1 MANVGRTVSNTVA
14 KAPITFAMIEFAEP
28 QDCTSRKSTWLN
40 YGFKDVTPKFAA
52 QSAVPTLDGSQATA
66 GRQMI
71 DSLKTVDADWYM
83 LSGHQGAIYGRDYE
97 LFTTDGQPLRG
108 DGSNSID
115 SIRVVNEEQNCGFF
129 NESYHKAYWESV
141 QRSSPT
147 PNATKFPTQIANA
160 IYVRTSPAAPAA
172 VASFSQMNPLLD
184 ASHSGVKG
192 IILSACNTLIYKSV
206 RVAWNA
212 AYPNAVI
219 FGTVGRIATG
229 TWVTNAIASCA
240 LTDES
245 FWRNPQAVLD
255 QSGNCEKLATQLMQ
269 GFPSSSQIGLQY
281 KGTLYYCPH
290 GKSPLTLAAGDSYHT
305 P

>member
-1 MANVGRTVSNTVA
+1 
-14 KAPITFAMIEFAEP
+14 MIELAEP
-28 QDCTSRKSTWLN
+28 QDCNSRKNTWLN
-40 YGFKDVTPKFAA
+40 YGFKDVTPTFGA
-52 QSAVPTLDGSQATA
+52 QSTVPTLDGAQATA

-83 LSGHQGAIYGRDYE
+83 LSGHQGAIYGREYE

-129 NESYHKAYWESV
+129 NESYHQAYWGSV
-141 QRSSPT
+141 QRSAPT
-147 PNATKFPTQIANA
+147 PDTNKFSKQIANA
-160 IYVRTSPAAPAA
+160 IYLRTSPAAPTTVAA
-172 VASFSQMNPLLD
+172 FSQMNPLLD

-192 IILSACNTLIYKSV
+192 IIISACNTLIYKSV
-206 RVAWNA
+206 RIAWNA

-219 FGTVGRIATG
+219 IGTVGRIATG
-229 TWVTNAIASCA
+229 TWVTNAIASA
-240 LTDES
+240 AMTDES
-245 FWRNPQAVLD
+245 FWRNPQAILD
-255 QSGNCEKLATQLMQ
+255 GSGMCEKLATQLMQ

-290 GKSPLTLAAGDSYHT
+290 GKSPLSQPASDSYAA